1 MLENSLSYPGNIRCI
16 LRINRFFRLTTFD
29 FSLKRNLHKDVEKA
43 FGSLKERL
51 NIRRALVWSEQSLE
65 GKLFNSFLDECVN
78 FAELSRVTTIQEE
91 TGCEDFWTSPNKS
104 EIPSRD

>member
-65 GKLFNSFLDECVN
+65 GKLFVQFVALIYLSYIKKQMKQRAEFEKTVQPDFRTSDY
-78 FAELSRVTTIQEE
+78 FA
-91 TGCEDFWTSPNKS
+91 
-104 EIPSRD
+104 